1 MNNWIGQ
8 PSRHVANF
16 LLILVLCLVFIL
28 GMEGEAM
35 EAKGNAP
42 NVLIVDDEIGPRESL
57 RMILKPNYNVYTV
70 ENGYAAVQMIQQTAM
85 DVVTLDL
92 KMPGLSGIDTL
103 KEIRLIDPD
112 LMIIIITGYGTLK
125 TAIEAI
131 RYGVFDYIPKPFNVP
146 EILSIIEKSIQRRR
160 LNLKVK
166 EVLGSC
172 FQQHLL
178 QEPAVDSAIPVPK
191 EVKGFSDFKW
201 NDTNYSDNQNCLE
214 FAKVL
219 AYTLEEKDPYTSGH
233 SERVCY
239 YSDFISKRLSFSPKE
254 RNELQIASY
263 LHDIGKIGISNR
275 FINKKGTL
283 SPTDWAI
290 IKQHTKKSIE
300 LLIPLNL
307 SPNIL
312 AYIQYHH
319 ERYDGTGYP
328 DGLIGEQIPLGARII
343 AISDSYDSMT
353 SDRPYR
359 KPLTNGDAKNEL
371 VKNAGKQF
379 DPTLVSL
386 FLDVLKELEE
396 VFLVKDHLRVPAVS
410 Y

>member
-1 MNNWIGQ
+1 
-8 PSRHVANF
+8 
-16 LLILVLCLVFIL
+16 
-28 GMEGEAM
+28 M
-35 EAKGNAP
+35 EAKVNAP

-57 RMILKPNYNVYTV
+57 RMILKPNYNVYAV
-70 ENGYAAVQMIQQTAM
+70 ENGYAAVQMIQQNEM

-92 KMPGLSGIDTL
+92 KMPGISGIDTL

-125 TAIEAI
+125 SAIEAI

-146 EILSIIEKSIQRRR
+146 EILSIIDKSIQRRK

-166 EVLGSC
+166 EVLGNC
-172 FQQHLL
+172 FNQHLL
-178 QEPAVDSAIPVPK
+178 QEPTGDSGIPLPK
-191 EVKGFSDFKW
+191 EIKGFGDFKW
-201 NDTNYSDNQNCLE
+201 DDTNFSDNQNCLE

-219 AYTLEEKDPYTSGH
+219 AFTLEEKDPYTSGH

-239 YSDFISKRLSFSPKE
+239 YSDFICKRLSFSPKE

-283 SPTDWAI
+283 TPTDWAI

-328 DGLIGEQIPLGARII
+328 DGLTGEQIPVGARII

-379 DPTLVSL
+379 DPKLVSI
-386 FLDVLKELEE
+386 FLDVLKEMEE
-396 VFLVKDHLRVPAVS
+396 VFLVKDHLRVPAAS
-410 Y
+410 F

>member
-1 MNNWIGQ
+1 
-8 PSRHVANF
+8 
-16 LLILVLCLVFIL
+16 
-28 GMEGEAM
+28 M
-35 EAKGNAP
+35 EAKVNAS
-42 NVLIVDDEIGPRESL
+42 NILIVDDEIGPRESL
-57 RMILKPNYNVYTV
+57 RMILKPNYNVYAV
-70 ENGYAAVQMIQQTAM
+70 ENGYAAIEMIQQIQM
-85 DVVTLDL
+85 DVLTLDL
-92 KMPGLSGIDTL
+92 KMPGISGIDTL
-103 KEIRLIDPD
+103 KEIRVIDPD
-112 LMIIIITGYGTLK
+112 VMVIIITGYGTLK
-125 TAIEAI
+125 SAIEAI

-146 EILSIIEKSIQRRR
+146 EILSIIDKSIQRRK

-166 EVLGSC
+166 EVLGNC
-172 FQQHLL
+172 LNQQLPK
-178 QEPAVDSAIPVPK
+178 EPVVDSDFPSPK
-191 EVKGFSDFKW
+191 EIKGTADPKWDEINLSD
-201 NDTNYSDNQNCLE
+201 SQSCLE

-254 RNELQIASY
+254 RSELQIAAY

-275 FINKKGTL
+275 FINKKGALT
-283 SPTDWAI
+283 PTDWAI

-300 LLIPLNL
+300 LLVPLNL
-307 SPNIL
+307 SSNIL
-312 AYIQYHH
+312 SYIQHHH

-328 DGLIGEQIPLGARII
+328 DGLAGEQIPLGARII

-359 KPLTNGDAKNEL
+359 RPLANGDAKNEL
-371 VKNAGKQF
+371 MKNAGKQF

-386 FLDVLKELEE
+386 FLDVLKEMEE
-396 VFLVKDHLRVPAVS
+396 VFLVKDHLRLPAVS

>member
-1 MNNWIGQ
+1 
-8 PSRHVANF
+8 
-16 LLILVLCLVFIL
+16 
-28 GMEGEAM
+28 MEGEAM
-35 EAKGNAP
+35 EAKVNSP
-42 NVLIVDDEIGPRESL
+42 NILIVDDEIGPRESL
-57 RMILKPNYNVYTV
+57 RMILKPNYNVYAV
-70 ENGYAAVQMIQQTAM
+70 ENGFAAIQMIQQTKM
-85 DVVTLDL
+85 DVLTLDL
-92 KMPGLSGIDTL
+92 KMPGMSGIDAL
-103 KEIRLIDPD
+103 KEIRVIDPD
-112 LMIIIITGYGTLK
+112 VMIIIITGYGTLK
-125 TAIEAI
+125 SAIEAI

-146 EILSIIEKSIQRRR
+146 EILSIIDKSIQRRK

-166 EVLGSC
+166 EVLGNCSNP
-172 FQQHLL
+172 QLPK
-178 QEPAVDSAIPVPK
+178 EPAPDSAIPLQN
-191 EVKGFSDFKW
+191 EINGITDFKW
-201 NDTNYSDNQNCLE
+201 DDTNFSNNQNCLE

-254 RNELQIASY
+254 RNELQIASF

-275 FINKKGTL
+275 FINKKGSL
-283 SPTDWAI
+283 SPTDWAM

-307 SPNIL
+307 PRTIL
-312 AYIQYHH
+312 TYIQHHH

-328 DGLIGEQIPLGARII
+328 DGLSGEQIPLGARII

-359 KPLTNGDAKNEL
+359 RPLSNGEAKNEL

-379 DPTLVSL
+379 DPKLVSV
-386 FLDVLKELEE
+386 FLDVLREMEE
-396 VFLVKDHLRVPAVS
+396 VFLVKDHIRAPALS

>member
-1 MNNWIGQ
+1 
-8 PSRHVANF
+8 
-16 LLILVLCLVFIL
+16 
-28 GMEGEAM
+28 M
-35 EAKGNAP
+35 EAKVNSP
-42 NVLIVDDEIGPRESL
+42 NILIVDDEIGPRESL
-57 RMILKPNYNVYTV
+57 RMILKPNYNVYAV
-70 ENGYAAVQMIQQTAM
+70 ENGFAAIQMIQQTEM
-85 DVVTLDL
+85 DVLTLDL
-92 KMPGLSGIDTL
+92 KMPGMSGIDAL
-103 KEIRLIDPD
+103 KEIRVIDPD
-112 LMIIIITGYGTLK
+112 VMIIIITGYGTLK
-125 TAIEAI
+125 SAIEAI

-146 EILSIIEKSIQRRR
+146 EILSIIDKSIQRRK

-166 EVLGSC
+166 EVLGNCSNP
-172 FQQHLL
+172 QLPK
-178 QEPAVDSAIPVPK
+178 EPAPDSAIPLQN
-191 EVKGFSDFKW
+191 EINGITDFKW
-201 NDTNYSDNQNCLE
+201 DDTNFSNNQNCLE

-275 FINKKGTL
+275 FINKKGSL
-283 SPTDWAI
+283 SPTDWAM

-307 SPNIL
+307 PRTIL
-312 AYIQYHH
+312 TYIQHHH

-328 DGLIGEQIPLGARII
+328 DGLSGEQIPLGARII

-359 KPLTNGDAKNEL
+359 RPLSNGEAKNEL

-379 DPTLVSL
+379 DPKLVSV
-386 FLDVLKELEE
+386 FLDVLREMEE
-396 VFLVKDHLRVPAVS
+396 VFLVKDHIRAPALS

>member
-1 MNNWIGQ
+1 
-8 PSRHVANF
+8 
-16 LLILVLCLVFIL
+16 
-28 GMEGEAM
+28 
-35 EAKGNAP
+35 
-42 NVLIVDDEIGPRESL
+42 
-57 RMILKPNYNVYTV
+57 MILKPNYNVYTV
-70 ENGYAAVQMIQQTAM
+70 ENGYAAIQMIQQTEI
-85 DVVTLDL
+85 DILTLDL
-92 KMPGLSGIDTL
+92 KMPGINGIDTL
-103 KEIRLIDPD
+103 KEIRMIAPD
-112 LMIIIITGYGTLK
+112 VMVIIITGYGTLK

-146 EILSIIEKSIQRRR
+146 EILSIIDKSIQRRK

-166 EVLGSC
+166 EVLGNC
-172 FQQHLL
+172 FNQQLL
-178 QEPAVDSAIPVPK
+178 KGPVVDSDSPLPK
-191 EVKGFSDFKW
+191 ESSGITDCKWDEINLSD
-201 NDTNYSDNQNCLE
+201 TQSCLE

-239 YSDFISKRLSFSPKE
+239 YADFVSKRLSFSPKE
-254 RNELQIASY
+254 RGELQIASY

-283 SPTDWAI
+283 TPTDWAV
-290 IKQHTKKSIE
+290 IKQHTRKSIE

-312 AYIQYHH
+312 SYIQHHH

-328 DGLIGEQIPLGARII
+328 DGLAGEQIPLGARII

-371 VKNAGKQF
+371 LKNAGRQF
-379 DPTLVSL
+379 DPKLVSL
-386 FLDVLKELEE
+386 FLDVLKEMEE
-396 VFLVKDHLRVPAVS
+396 VFLVKDHLRVSAVS
-410 Y
+410 S